1 MDQTFFDESREQS
14 VIKARIVTKF
24 FWAWAN
30 VIMPTARKQDN
41 RIAYIDLFAGPG
53 RYKDGTVSTPLMVLR
68 RAVEDEKLRD
78 VLVTL
83 FNDKD
88 SNNAS
93 ALKTAIAELPGVE
106 RLKYKPQVQSQE
118 IGSEI
123 VQMFRTMKLIPTFFF
138 VDPWGYKGLSLGLI
152 NAVLKDWGCDCVFF
166 FNYNRVSMG
175 LPNEAVKEHM
185 DVLFGEERADRL
197 REKLN
202 GLSPVDRELMIVEE
216 LSQALRE
223 MGGQYVLP
231 FTFKNDRGTRT
242 THHLIYVSKAFKG
255 YEIMKEIMASES
267 SDTPEGVASFEYS
280 PASERF
286 PLLFDLSTPLAD
298 LEQELLDTF
307 AGKTL
312 TMEEIYMKH
321 NVGRPFIRRN
331 YKRALN
337 NLEASGKVNADPPGE
352 KRKMRNGERTFA
364 ERVKVAFPRRS
375 Q

>member
-1 MDQTFFDESREQS
+1 VDQTFFDESREQS